1 MEQMRIT
8 LPDGSSKE
16 YKQGISVGEIALDIS
31 PRLRKAAVAGI
42 VDGELVDLSYR
53 PRDGS
58 SVRIVTEDTEEG
70 LSVIRHTAA
79 HVMAQAVARLFDGVK
94 LAIGPAIEDGFY
106 YDFDLEHRFTPE
118 DLEAIEAEMRR
129 IVEQDLPIA
138 RVESSKSA
146 ALEKVRSAGQTY
158 KEELIRDFDDDH
170 VSFYSQG
177 EFEDLCRGPH
187 LESTGRLKAFK
198 LLSIAGAYWR
208 GDERNKMLQ
217 RIYGTAFAKR
227 ADLELHLS
235 RLEEAKKRDHRKLGK
250 DLDLF
255 SLHEEGPG
263 FPFFHANGMIVWNEL
278 LSFWREKHAAAG
290 YVEIRTPVL
299 LNRSLWE
306 NSGHWEKYR
315 ENMYFTEIDEQD
327 YAVKPMNCPGGI
339 LIYQSSLH
347 SYRDL
352 PIRVAELGLVH
363 RHEKSGTLHG
373 LFRVRAFTQ
382 DDAHVY
388 MRRDQVQDEIIGVIN
403 LVDEFYKSFGFP
415 YRVELSTKPE
425 NAIGSDDI
433 WELATDALRGALEA
447 RGLDYRVNEGDGAF
461 YGPKIDFHLEDCL
474 GRTWQC
480 GTIQLDFVMP
490 ERFDLTYVGEDGR
503 KHRPVMI
510 HRTVFGSLER
520 FMGILIEHYAGAFPV
535 WLAPVQAVVI
545 PVTDSHYA
553 YAHSVAKELGTA
565 GVRCK
570 FDDRN
575 EKLGYRIRDAQLLK
589 VPYMLV
595 VGDNESNSHSVSVRS
610 RERGDTGAV
619 PVESFLRT
627 ITDEIRSR
635 SSVAWRR

>member
-1 MEQMRIT
+1 
-8 LPDGSSKE
+8 
-16 YKQGISVGEIALDIS
+16 
-31 PRLRKAAVAGI
+31 
-42 VDGELVDLSYR
+42 
-53 PRDGS
+53 
-58 SVRIVTEDTEEG
+58 
-70 LSVIRHTAA
+70 
-79 HVMAQAVARLFDGVK
+79 MAQAVARLFDGVK

-570 FDDRN
+570 VDDRN
-575 EKLGYRIRDAQLLK
+575 EKSA
-589 VPYMLV
+589 
-595 VGDNESNSHSVSVRS
+595 
-610 RERGDTGAV
+610 
-619 PVESFLRT
+619 
-627 ITDEIRSR
+627 
-635 SSVAWRR
+635 